1 MPDKTTI
8 GGMLD
13 IGVDSI
19 HVRMVVA
26 RIKPLRAAA
35 TDFNYF
41 PKRSDEELELKKIGI
56 IICARYRN

>member
-1 MPDKTTI
+1 
-8 GGMLD
+8 MLD